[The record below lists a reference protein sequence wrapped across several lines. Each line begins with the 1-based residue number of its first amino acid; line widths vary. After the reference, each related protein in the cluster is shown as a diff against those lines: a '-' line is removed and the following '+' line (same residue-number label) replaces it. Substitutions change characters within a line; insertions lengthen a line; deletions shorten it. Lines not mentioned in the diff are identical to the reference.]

1 MTDLSSLSDDQLKS
15 LYAQS
20 QPVDPRTMTDEELKS
35 AYTASAPAPM
45 SWSDVG
51 SQALSNA
58 VPSAEKFA
66 SDIAQPFMHP
76 MDTLN
81 NIADLGVGAIE
92 KTGLIPQD
100 QYAKKADAV
109 GQYFANRY
117 GGMDKFKQSLA
128 SDPVGVAGD
137 LSTVLTGGETALAR
151 APGILGKLGDVA
163 GTVGRA
169 IDPINA
175 AATAGSIAGQGAAR
189 TLGVTTGAG
198 TAPFLHA
205 ASAGLEGGQAGEAF
219 RANMRGQA
227 PLEDAVTDA
236 RNALRQIRQERGDA
250 YNHGMLGITSDPTIL
265 SFDQINQAINR
276 NESLQRYKGQSLS
289 ESTEQIRRDMRFAVN
304 QWETF
309 PPQEFHTAEGLDAL
323 KKKLGDMRDATDA
336 NTPARVAADRIYN
349 AVRQTIVDQAPIYA
363 DVMRGY
369 ETASNQIKEI
379 ERTLSLNPNATID
392 TALRKLQS
400 TLRDNVN
407 TSFGQRTTLAN
418 YLVNAGAPHLME
430 RLAGQSLRSWEPRG
444 LSRLGAMEAGSAG
457 VGLLAHGTTGA
468 GAAMLATLP
477 LTSPRLMGEAVH
489 SAGRLAR
496 PLRPPA
502 RIARQVSP
510 YARQIGATNPYALN
524 GGQ

>member
-1 MTDLSSLSDDQLKS
+1 
-15 LYAQS
+15 
-20 QPVDPRTMTDEELKS
+20 
-35 AYTASAPAPM
+35 
-45 SWSDVG
+45 
-51 SQALSNA
+51 
-58 VPSAEKFA
+58 
-66 SDIAQPFMHP
+66 
-76 MDTLN
+76 
-81 NIADLGVGAIE
+81 
-92 KTGLIPQD
+92 
-100 QYAKKADAV
+100 
-109 GQYFANRY
+109 
-117 GGMDKFKQSLA
+117 MDKFKQSLA
-128 SDPVGVAGD
+128 TDPVGVAGD
-137 LSTVLTGGETALAR
+137 LSSVLTGGETALAR
-151 APGILGKLGDVA
+151 APGILGRAGEIA
-163 GTVGRA
+163 GTVGRT

-175 AATAGSIAGQGAAR
+175 GVQATKLAGRAGAEG
-189 TLGVTTGAG
+189 LGVMTGAG
-198 TAPFLHA
+198 SAPFQHA

-219 RANMRGQA
+219 RENMRGQA

-236 RNALRQIRQERGDA
+236 RNGLRQIRQERGDQ
-250 YNHGMLGITSDPTIL
+250 YNQGMAGITSDPTIL

-323 KKKLGDMRDATDA
+323 KKKLGDMRDSTDP

-349 AVRQTIVDQAPIYA
+349 AVRQTIVDQAPDYA

-379 ERTLSLNPNATID
+379 EKTLSLNPNATID

-430 RLAGQSLRSWEPRG
+430 RLAGQSLRSWAPRG
-444 LSRLGAMEAGSAG
+444 LSRLGAMETIPAAAGA
-457 VGLLAHGTTGA
+457 LLHGATGA
-468 GAAMLATLP
+468 GAGILATLP

-489 SAGRLAR
+489 GAARVAR
-496 PLRPPA
+496 PLQSPA
-502 RIARQVSP
+502 RLARQVSP
-510 YARQIGATNPYALN
+510 YTRQIGATNPYAN
-524 GGQ
+524 GVQ